1 MVEGDWYDRSMAQR
15 ALFGGLVIDE
25 AGRPVGVAVVG
36 GEAFYVIDDDGFRRH
51 IESEKVDRQVLG
63 QMRELIQGHED
74 MISEGTMRMIGQE
87 DIFTKAMIESSL
99 RDLDDQFE
107 RLIALGLPEEGRAW
121 LGMLGFQVV
130 INEHGDVV
138 RVEQPGSPEEPPE

>member
-1 MVEGDWYDRSMAQR
+1 MAPR

-25 AGRPVGVAVVG
+25 SGTPVGVSQVG
-36 GEAFYVIDDDGFRRH
+36 GEAFYVVDDDGFLRH
-51 IESEKVDRQVLG
+51 IESEKIDRQVLE

-74 MISEGTMRMIGQE
+74 MISEGTMKMLGQE

-107 RLIALGLPEEGRAW
+107 RLIAAGLPEEGRAW

-130 INEHGDVV
+130 VSMHGEVV
-138 RVEQPGSPEEPPE
+138 QVIQPSGPEEPPE